1 MPTVSM
7 KTMSSSRWRMRPLVL
22 HHAAAEL
29 DDGDLVAELAD
40 PAEGLDQ
47 HVGFCNGFF
56 HGSGLPSK
64 GARPMA
70 RVRM

>member
-7 KTMSSSRWRMRPLVL
+7 NTMSTSRWRSAVGVF

-40 PAEGLDQ
+40 PAQGLDQ
-47 HVGFCNGFF
+47 HVGFFNGFLD
-56 HGSGLPSK
+56 HGQRCAQRWRK
-64 GARPMA
+64 Q
-70 RVRM
+70 